1 MARFGVNVTG
11 ATRLKRSMRQ
21 AGINVGELKDANR
34 AAANIV
40 AVAARAR
47 APIGRP
53 SRKGG
58 RGRRATGGR
67 LMKSIRAGASQKA
80 GVVKAGSARV
90 PYANP
95 IHWGWP
101 KRHIKPNYFLSEAAI
116 ATESIWVRNYERHM
130 NNVIRKV
137 NGI

>member
-1 MARFGVNVTG
+1 MAKFGVNIIG
-11 ATRLKRSMRQ
+11 ANRLKRSMRQ
-21 AGINVGELKDANR
+21 AGISLSELKDANR
-34 AAANIV
+34 AAATV
-40 AVAARAR
+40 VAAAARVR
-47 APIGRP
+47 APIGKPTR
-53 SRKGG
+53 RGG
-58 RGRRATGGR
+58 RGRRKAGGA

-116 ATESIWVRNYERHM
+116 ATESIWVKNYERHV
-130 NNVIRKV
+130 NNILRKV
-137 NGI
+137 D

>member
-1 MARFGVNVTG
+1 MAKFGVNIIG
-11 ATRLKRSMRQ
+11 ANRLKRSMRQ
-21 AGINVGELKDANR
+21 AGISLSELKAANK
-34 AAANIV
+34 AAATV
-40 AVAARAR
+40 VAAAGKAR
-47 APIGRP
+47 APIGKPTR
-53 SRKGG
+53 RGG
-58 RGRRATGGR
+58 RGRRKAGGA

-116 ATESIWVRNYERHM
+116 ATESIWVKNYERHI
-130 NNVIRKV
+130 NNILRKV
-137 NGI
+137 D